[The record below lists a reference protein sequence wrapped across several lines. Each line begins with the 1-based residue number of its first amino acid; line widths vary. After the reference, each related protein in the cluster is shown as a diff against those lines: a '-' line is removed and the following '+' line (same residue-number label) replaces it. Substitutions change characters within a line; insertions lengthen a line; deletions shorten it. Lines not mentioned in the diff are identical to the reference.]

1 MAHMRKIIV
10 FVVITALASSVGG
23 CIIVHDGEWDG
34 GFWGQRAKFERTVEL
49 QHALPAGGTLVVS
62 TGSGSIET
70 AGQET
75 DQVHAVATITARAA
89 TEEEAQQLAEQVEIR
104 FQESGDKLEIK
115 ADKPVLRR
123 SRISISYSITT
134 PRQTS
139 LDCESGSGSL
149 KVKDLTGNVNARTG
163 SGSAEAARIKGAVR
177 LHAGSGSVHGDNL
190 GGGDVDL
197 DTGSGGA
204 RLSEASEVGT
214 CRVHSS
220 SGPVHVQH
228 VQAESI
234 RMESGSGG
242 VTGED
247 LNCARLNAG
256 SGSGHVSIA
265 FSPSAP
271 NNVVADAGSGSG
283 GVKVVLPPGFA
294 GRVDLSTGSGSV
306 HIDQPVTVRGDIG
319 TSSAASARAPAVS
332 PPTPAAAPSRSGR
345 LRANA
350 NLRDGSRTGVY
361 PAGCS
366 RLQRIG
372 SDSIR

>member
-1 MAHMRKIIV
+1 MTRMGKIIAL
-10 FVVITALASSVGG
+10 VVMVALAWSVGG

-34 GFWGQRAKFERTVEL
+34 GPWNQRAKFERTVEL
-49 QHALPAGGTLVVS
+49 QQAMKAGGTLVVA

-75 DQVHAVATITARAA
+75 DQVQVVAKITARAA
-89 TEEEAQQLAEQVEIR
+89 TEEEAQQLAEQVQIR
-104 FQESGDKLEIK
+104 FQEAGDKLEIK
-115 ADKPVLRR
+115 ADTPVLRR
-123 SRISISYSITT
+123 SRISISYNITT

-163 SGSAEAARIKGAVR
+163 SGSVEAARIKGAVR
-177 LHAGSGSVHGDNL
+177 LRSGSGSVHGENV
-190 GGGDVDL
+190 GAGDVDL
-197 DTGSGGA
+197 DTGSGGV

-214 CRVHSS
+214 CRAHSS

-228 VQAESI
+228 VQAQSI
-234 RMESGSGG
+234 RMDSGSGG

-247 LNCARLNAG
+247 LNCVKLNAG
-256 SGSGHVSIA
+256 SGSGHVTAA

-271 NNVVADAGSGSG
+271 NNLVADVGSGSG

-306 HIDQPVTVRGDIG
+306 HIDQPVTVRGDLGKRHIVGTIG
-319 TSSAASARAPAVS
+319 EGTGSLTAH
-332 PPTPAAAPSRSGR
+332 TGSG
-345 LRANA
+345 
-350 NLRDGSRTGVY
+350 
-361 PAGCS
+361 
-366 RLQRIG
+366 
-372 SDSIR
+372 SIEVR